1 MGQLTD
7 KRIFLRYGV
16 RWLLATTGVASPMI
30 TALASD
36 TEAKPKKKTRA
47 RKKKSVKPVTSKEST
62 ASASETMLPK
72 TAAPHAPTNKGIEV
86 RIWPAEDYTR
96 VTLENATL
104 LNAKHFMLHA
114 PERLVVDLDDMV
126 LGENLRN
133 MVAQISALD
142 PFIEKV
148 RVAQYQ
154 ARVVRLVFDLKQNI
168 SPQVFTLKPVAEYA
182 HRLVFDFYPQN
193 STMATRINSDQR
205 AKKPP
210 AAEPASQNEAHAS
223 VDTST
228 NASTNTSVDTTPSA
242 SSKASTN
249 TRASNLRRKKIIVID
264 PGHGGEDPGAI
275 GPSGTREK
283 DVVLKIARQLKQ
295 KLEQLP
301 GYDVT
306 VLLTRDSD
314 YFVPLHIR
322 VQKARQANADCFISI
337 HADAFIEPRARGAS
351 VFALSEGG
359 ASSTGARWLAKKE
372 NSADLVGGVNLQ
384 ARSKHLANLLMDLTT
399 SAQIQS
405 SLVLGSG
412 VLREL
417 SSFASLHSKQVEQA
431 GFAVLKAPD
440 IPSILIE
447 TGFIS
452 NPEEEQLLNSTGH
465 QDKLAGALSAS
476 LSNFIS
482 KHLA

>member
-1 MGQLTD
+1 MGKLTD

-47 RKKKSVKPVTSKEST
+47 RKKKSVKPLTSMEST

-72 TAAPHAPTNKGIEV
+72 TTTPHAPANMGIEV

-126 LGENLRN
+126 LGENLKN

-154 ARVVRLVFDLKQNI
+154 SRVVRLVFDLKQSIN
-168 SPQVFTLKPVAEYA
+168 PQVFTLKPVAEYA
-182 HRLVFDFYPQN
+182 HRLVFDFYPKK

-205 AKKPP
+205 AKKTL
-210 AAEPASQNEAHAS
+210 AAEPESKNETLAS
-223 VDTST
+223 VNASS
-228 NASTNTSVDTTPSA
+228 NASTHPSA
-242 SSKASTN
+242 SNDAMRNGSVANS
-249 TRASNLRRKKIIVID
+249 RRKKIIVID
-264 PGHGGEDPGAI
+264 PGHGGEDPGAV

-301 GYDVT
+301 GYDFT
-306 VLLTRDSD
+306 VLLTRESD

-372 NSADLVGGVNLQ
+372 NAADLVGGVNLQ

-399 SAQIQS
+399 SAQIQT

-465 QDKLAGALSAS
+465 QDKLATALSAS